1 MHEGEEPRELILAEI
16 VQAKT
21 SAFMDLIRIVK
32 EQVDSQVSKP
42 QKGDAKM
49 EDLLANS
56 EEQVSESATPL

>member
-32 EQVDSQVSKP
+32 EQVDS
-42 QKGDAKM
+42 
-49 EDLLANS
+49 
-56 EEQVSESATPL
+56 